1 MLDAFAFT
9 MTMIDGSYLRPVMMK
24 CVRVGWCLVKWGCE
38 AEANRGEDGC
48 VEFRMIEM
56 FGGEERGEGCE
67 FKYGNAGRGMQG
79 RRESENHRS
88 LI

>member
-56 FGGEERGEGCE
+56 FGGKNVGKVASLNTGTQVAACRAD
-67 FKYGNAGRGMQG
+67 GNQRITD
-79 RRESENHRS
+79 H
-88 LI
+88 